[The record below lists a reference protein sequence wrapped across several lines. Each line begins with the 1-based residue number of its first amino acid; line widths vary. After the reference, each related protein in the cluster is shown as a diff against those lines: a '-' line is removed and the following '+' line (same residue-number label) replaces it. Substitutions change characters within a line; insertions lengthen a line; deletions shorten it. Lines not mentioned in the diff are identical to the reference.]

1 MIKTLKGNP
10 HNYSQLE
17 LDRMDSLSKEQF
29 LKGSEIIDE
38 EEVLGDSRLEDEIKE
53 QLKSV
58 SGLRQKPTLRR

>member
-17 LDRMDSLSKEQF
+17 LDKMNNLSKEQF

-38 EEVLGDSRLEDEIKE
+38 EEALGDSGLEDKIKE
-53 QLKSV
+53 QIKSA
-58 SGLRQKPTLRR
+58 SGLR